1 MSTWARILITLLCM
15 STFARWREKRS
26 LLHNPRYFAKWM
38 SRFPG
43 AEMNASPPQRIV
55 SDVHLSKAQKVE
67 HCVDITTIS
76 CMPSSS
82 QHLSYNLGLNWFKV
96 YCFDVSWW
104 RVQLIARQPVHL
116 FFVCVEI
123 RWWCV
128 GFCWNR
134 WVRGFFFNCC
144 CCAPVLYI
152 ELALTRPDNINL
164 WNEYEMCDSG
174 HNSAEVIL
182 SMTFSTILI

>member
-43 AEMNASPPQRIV
+43 AEMNASLPQRIV

-134 WVRGFFFNCC
+134 WVRGFFINFFFSFKVIRNDSDPKRTPWDLIYKDY
-144 CCAPVLYI
+144 AVLAFVWRWNFVLEI
-152 ELALTRPDNINL
+152 EVFHKR
-164 WNEYEMCDSG
+164 S
-174 HNSAEVIL
+174 
-182 SMTFSTILI
+182 